1 MNLKYKFL
9 PAFICLFLLA
19 CSNEPN
25 TTGNNSPEPVKK
37 EGATTADKEN
47 NPTSGNASAP
57 EQAKLGPGLN
67 LWISDAETEKGTEFC
82 LDVTMS
88 EIKGLLSMQY
98 SVRWDASILEFRSV
112 KGFTVP
118 FMDENDFGVHK
129 TSEGI
134 LTAVW
139 IDDSLQGVN
148 KSAGDLVYQLCFTA
162 IGNSGDETPVRF
174 WSSPTP
180 FEVVVLPENIIPLT
194 SHKGIVRIK

>member
-1 MNLKYKFL
+1 MYKIIPGL
-9 PAFICLFLLA
+9 LCLLLLA
-19 CSNEPN
+19 CSDTPKASQ
-25 TTGNNSPEPVKK
+25 NNSSTPVLK
-37 EGATTADKEN
+37 EVAATNDAEN
-47 NPTSGNASAP
+47 NTGTVDVTTSGKPAP
-57 EQAKLGPGLN
+57 GPGLN
-67 LWISDAETEKGTEFC
+67 LWISDAEVEKGTEFC

-98 SVRWDASILEFRSV
+98 SVRWDTKILEFKSV
-112 KGFTVP
+112 KGFTLP

-139 IDDSLQGVN
+139 IDDNLQGVN
-148 KSAGDLVYQLCFTA
+148 KTDGDLVYQLCFTA
-162 IGNSGDETPVRF
+162 VGNSGDETPVRF

-194 SHKGIVRIK
+194 SHKGVVKIK